1 MASPQ
6 PWCSFMDEQ
15 EFEAAVEY
23 VLETCPE
30 IDFIELMR
38 LALASWAGKMN
49 AKMQPRGASMEKEV
63 FHEVVKFA
71 RICLERSPMGKRTPG
86 EAQLAAYD
94 RPDDED
100 SFVKGALI
108 AQSGTKRWA
117 WDATVAMAVEWLRG
131 EARIP
136 RKETLPSIQHS
147 YLANWTADVLAGKRK
162 RPSKD
167 GTRVANRN
175 ICIAEA
181 VYVLTLV
188 FDINPTRNNS
198 KRRQR
203 LPECCPEG
211 GSACDVV
218 GEAQGLNYKTAE
230 KAWTSYGELVSE
242 RLHGK
247 DAVEIL
253 IGWGSE
259 SRLSYSKSENK

>member
-1 MASPQ
+1 
-6 PWCSFMDEQ
+6 MDEQ

-108 AQSGTKRWA
+108 AQFWNK
-117 WDATVAMAVEWLRG
+117 
-131 EARIP
+131 
-136 RKETLPSIQHS
+136 TL
-147 YLANWTADVLAGKRK
+147 GMGC
-162 RPSKD
+162 D
-167 GTRVANRN
+167 GRDGSRVASGRSSHSSQG
-175 ICIAEA
+175 
-181 VYVLTLV
+181 
-188 FDINPTRNNS
+188 NPS
-198 KRRQR
+198 
-203 LPECCPEG
+203 EH
-211 GSACDVV
+211 
-218 GEAQGLNYKTAE
+218 TA
-230 KAWTSYGELVSE
+230 
-242 RLHGK
+242 
-247 DAVEIL
+247 
-253 IGWGSE
+253 
-259 SRLSYSKSENK
+259 